1 MPGAMLNDRGIVA
14 VEGAEAAAFL
24 DRIVTCDVD
33 RIAPGGARFG
43 ALLSPQGK
51 ILADFIL
58 FRAAA
63 TAFLLDTPALC
74 AADLAKRLGLYRLRA
89 KITIA
94 DRSADLA
101 VVASEVAG
109 ALACSPDPRLPALGA
124 RSVVER
130 SGSNG
135 PDVAQDERR
144 IALGVPQCGPDF
156 APGELFPH
164 EALMDQLAGVDFD
177 KGCYVG
183 QEIVSRMQHRGTA
196 RTRFVSVRFDG
207 PPPADRADIVAGD
220 RSLGRMAGTAGSRGL
235 ALLRVD
241 RAGEALA
248 GGATVEAAGVALRFE
263 KPDWIRFPYP
273 AELKAPAAA

>member
-1 MPGAMLNDRGIVA
+1 MPEAMLTHRGIVA

-33 RIAPGGARFG
+33 RIGPDGARFG

-51 ILADFIL
+51 ILADFIV
-58 FRAAA
+58 FRAGPA
-63 TAFLLDTPALC
+63 AFLLDTPAIC

-89 KITIA
+89 KIAIA

-101 VVASEVAG
+101 VVAGEVAG
-109 ALACSPDPRLPALGA
+109 ALACATDPRLPALGV

-130 SGSNG
+130 SGSAG
-135 PDVAQDERR
+135 PGEDPGR
-144 IALGVPQCGPDF
+144 IALGVPECGPDF

-164 EALMDQLAGVDFD
+164 EALMDQLAGIDFD

-183 QEIVSRMQHRGTA
+183 QEVVSRMQHRGTA
-196 RTRFVSVRFDG
+196 RTRFVSVLFDG
-207 PPPADRADIVAGD
+207 APPAGRAEVVAGG
-220 RSLGRMAGTAGSRGL
+220 RSLGRMAETAGSRGL

-248 GGATVEAAGVALRFE
+248 SGETVEAAGVALRFE

-273 AELKAPAAA
+273 AELAALAAA